1 MKSEDVEKICELNLE
16 YLYLGALISS
26 DNILT
31 IQDAEEGLKKIED
44 TEKAVDES
52 SLSAKKKMELKGF
65 LERGRN
71 ILNGDIERFKKLT

>member
-1 MKSEDVEKICELNLE
+1 MKGEDIEKICELNLE
-16 YLYLGALISS
+16 YLYLGSLISS
-26 DNILT
+26 DNIMT
-31 IQDAEEGLKKIED
+31 IQDAEEGLKKIEG

-71 ILNGDIERFKKLT
+71 ILNGDIERFKKLA

>member
-1 MKSEDVEKICELNLE
+1 MKSEDIEKICELNLE

-44 TEKAVDES
+44 AEKAVDES
-52 SLSAKKKMELKGF
+52 SLSAKKKIELKGYF
-65 LERGRN
+65 EKAKN